1 MISESMLNEL
11 DIANMTEAAA
21 QGSLH
26 IADGFYAPIQQRSEA
41 EIGFLATPQARAEG
55 VSRSIATADQD
66 GLINIIL
73 ANPVVPPELQALLE
87 EQQQNLIDLVGVG
100 TRYIRKQAE
109 ADPNKKYDVA
119 LWQQVFN
126 HLPLMGPS
134 KFTRQ
139 TFSRQVRGIEIAKTF
154 IDFLLNAV
162 VLGQGAALKE
172 FSEFLQGQGEAIRIG
187 TERNQ
192 DGFTM
197 GSIGIILET
206 MEVAGK
212 TQLLPKIKANF
223 VDFTRQNYQFTAMC
237 VKRERVNI
245 NFISETAVSL
255 FNYKALERPD
265 VKEAFGRFIGK
276 TQKDDITDADNFF
289 NGGEGFPTG
298 PAAVALTGSIPEI
311 PGQSN
316 HDHDRIT
323 ELERMVGHLMMQ
335 LESVKQE

>member
-1 MISESMLNEL
+1 MISESMFNEL
-11 DIANMTEAAA
+11 DIANMTEAASK
-21 QGSLH
+21 GSLQ
-26 IADGFYAPIQQRSEA
+26 IADGFFAPIQQISET
-41 EIGFLATPQARAEG
+41 EIGFLATPRAQAESDSG
-55 VSRSIATADQD
+55 SIATTDQD

-73 ANPVVPPELQALLE
+73 ANPVVPPELQSLLE

-139 TFSRQVRGIEIAKTF
+139 TFSRQTNGVEIAKTF
-154 IDFLLNAV
+154 IEFLLNSV
-162 VLGQGAALKE
+162 VLGQGAVLKE
-172 FSEFLQGQGEAIRIG
+172 FAGFLQGQGEAIRIG

-197 GSIGIILET
+197 GSISIILET

-237 VKRERVNI
+237 FKREKVNI
-245 NFISETAVSL
+245 NFLSETAVSL
-255 FNYKALERPD
+255 FNYKALEKAD
-265 VKEAFGRFIGK
+265 VKEAFNRFIGK

-289 NGGEGFPTG
+289 NGGGGFPTDT
-298 PAAVALTGSIPEI
+298 PQSSLTESTLQTPE
-311 PGQSN
+311 QLNNN
-316 HDHDRIT
+316 HDHV
-323 ELERMVGHLMMQ
+323 EKLEQMVGHLMMQ
-335 LESVKQE
+335 LESAKQG

>member
-21 QGSLH
+21 KGSLQ
-26 IADGFYAPIQQRSEA
+26 IADGFYAPIQQSSEA
-41 EIGFLATPQARAEG
+41 ELGFLATPRARAESG
-55 VSRSIATADQD
+55 SIATTDQD

-73 ANPVVPPELQALLE
+73 ASPVVPPELQRLLE

-100 TRYIRKQAE
+100 TRYIRKQTE

-139 TFSRQVRGIEIAKTF
+139 TFSRRVRGIEIATTF
-154 IDFLLNAV
+154 INFLLNAV

-187 TERNQ
+187 TEKNQ
-192 DGFTM
+192 DKFTM

-223 VDFTRQNYQFTAMC
+223 VDFTRENYRFTAMC
-237 VKRERVNI
+237 VSRERVDI
-245 NFISETAVSL
+245 NFTSETAVSL
-255 FNYKALERPD
+255 FNYKALEKTD
-265 VKEAFGRFIGK
+265 VKQAFDSFIGK

-289 NGGEGFPTG
+289 NGGGGFPTDT
-298 PAAVALTGSIPEI
+298 PQRSLTESVLAI
-311 PGQSN
+311 PGQLN
-316 HDHDRIT
+316 GDHDRIDK
-323 ELERMVGHLMMQ
+323 LEQMIGHLMMQ
-335 LESVKQE
+335 LESVKQG

>member
-1 MISESMLNEL
+1 MINESMLNEL

-21 QGSLH
+21 QGSLVL
-26 IADGFYAPIQQRSEA
+26 ADGFYAPIQRKSEA
-41 EIGFLATPQARAEG
+41 EVGFLATPQAAEG
-55 VSRSIATADQD
+55 GGTIGTTDQD

-73 ANPVVPPELQALLE
+73 ANPVVPPELQRLLE

-100 TRYIRKQAE
+100 TRYIRKQTE
-109 ADPNKKYDVA
+109 VDPNKKYDVA

-134 KFTRQ
+134 KFTKQ
-139 TFSRQVRGIEIAKTF
+139 TFSRQVRGIEIATAF
-154 IDFLLNAV
+154 MTHLLNAV

-172 FSEFLQGQGEAIRIG
+172 FAEFLQGQGEAIRLG

-223 VDFTRQNYQFTAMC
+223 VEFTRQNYQFTAMC

-245 NFISETAVSL
+245 NFVSETAVSL
-255 FNYKALERPD
+255 FNYKALEKQD
-265 VKEAFGRFIGK
+265 VKEAFDRFIGK

-289 NGGEGFPTG
+289 NGGGGIPTG
-298 PAAVALTGSIPEI
+298 PAARPLTESALETPELT
-311 PGQSN
+311 N
-316 HDHDRIT
+316 HDNGRIA
-323 ELERMVGHLMMQ
+323 ELERMVGHLTMQ
-335 LESVKQE
+335 LEGVKQE